1 MKVDKEKLVQKIRP
15 TIAYAFLS
23 NFKYLL
29 LLLLAALS
37 GLLFHPYSFLLMIVF
52 FAVFFWKI
60 MQVITILYYLYEE
73 VLIVKPGI
81 IAVKFDALELF
92 RVKDCRVTQ
101 NGMERILGLMSL
113 TLYTADISSPTLILR
128 GIEMSDIPN
137 KIRDFVQSS
146 RIKNRIFEIN

>member
-1 MKVDKEKLVQKIRP
+1 MKVDKERLVQKIRP

-37 GLLFHPYSFLLMIVF
+37 GQLFHPYSFLLMIVF

-60 MQVITILYYLYEE
+60 MQVVTLSYYLYEE
-73 VLIVKPGI
+73 VLIVKSGI
-81 IAVKFDALELF
+81 INVKFDALELF
-92 RVKDCRVTQ
+92 RVKDYRVTQ

-113 TLYTADISSPTLILR
+113 TLYTTDISSPTLILR
-128 GIEMSDIPN
+128 GIEVSDIPN

>member
-60 MQVITILYYLYEE
+60 MQVVTLSYYLYEE
-73 VLIVKPGI
+73 VLIVRSGI

-92 RVKDCRVTQ
+92 RVKDYRVTR

-128 GIEMSDIPN
+128 GIEVSDIPN